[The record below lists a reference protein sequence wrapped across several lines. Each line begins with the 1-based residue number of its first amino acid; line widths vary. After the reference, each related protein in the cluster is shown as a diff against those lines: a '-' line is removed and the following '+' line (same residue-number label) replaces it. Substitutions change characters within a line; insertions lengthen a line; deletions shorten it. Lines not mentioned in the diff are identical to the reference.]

1 LTPSSKSLLELAGL
15 TAGVP
20 PWLNPYRDE
29 IRRLSACAVNTESL
43 SQALN
48 RALAEQAP
56 VSLSAGPL
64 TFVPQLD
71 LPEGEAYE
79 AFIARTACVPT
90 RDNLHDLFNGLVWLK
105 FPQLKRRLNE
115 LQAQQLQL
123 DGVMSTR
130 GPVRDALTLFDENAA
145 VLQAPAVI
153 TEALRARDWHALFV
167 THRAAWADASL
178 TLFGHALLEK
188 LTQPRKP
195 MTAHVWVIPQHV
207 DLQAHLSERLTPE
220 LLASKP
226 HLPLP
231 VLGVPGWWAAN
242 EEPGFYDDVQVFR
255 PLTKTPPNATQT
267 QGIIER

>member
-1 LTPSSKSLLELAGL
+1 LIASGAALLESAGL
-15 TAGVP
+15 TDRLP
-20 PWLNPYRDE
+20 PWLTAYQDAVS
-29 IRRLSACAVNTESL
+29 LLTACANSTTSIATSL
-43 SQALN
+43 NL
-48 RALAEQAP
+48 ALAEQAP
-56 VSLSAGPL
+56 VNLSAGRL
-64 TFVPQLD
+64 RFVPQID

-115 LQAQQLQL
+115 LQAQQLQQ

-153 TEALRARDWHALFV
+153 SDGLRARDWQALFV

-178 TLFGHALLEK
+178 TLFGHALMEK
-188 LTQPRKP
+188 LTQPRKA
-195 MTAHVWVIPQHV
+195 MTAHVWVIPESV
-207 DLQAHLSERLTPE
+207 DLQAHLIELLTPE

-231 VLGVPGWWAAN
+231 VLGVPGWCAAN
-242 EEPGFYDDVQVFR
+242 EVAGYYEDIQVFR
-255 PLTKTPPNATQT
+255 PLNRMRK
-267 QGIIER
+267 G

>member
-1 LTPSSKSLLELAGL
+1 MIASGSRLLGLAGL
-15 TAGVP
+15 TATVP
-20 PWLNPYRDE
+20 PWLLPYRE
-29 IRRLSACAVNTESL
+29 VVGQLIACADNTESL
-43 SQALN
+43 CETLN
-48 RALAEQAP
+48 RALTKQAP
-56 VSLSAGPL
+56 VSLTAGLL
-64 TFVPQLD
+64 TFVSQLD
-71 LPEGEAYE
+71 LPTGEAYE
-79 AFIARTACVPT
+79 AFISRTACVPT

-115 LQAQQLQL
+115 LQAQQLQQ

-145 VLQAPAVI
+145 VLQAPGVI
-153 TEALRARDWHALFV
+153 VEALRARDWQALFV

-188 LTQPRKP
+188 LTQPRKA

-207 DLQAHLSERLTPE
+207 DLQTHLIGVLTPE

-242 EEPGFYDDVQVFR
+242 EMASYYEDTQVFR
-255 PLTKTPPNATQT
+255 PVNRTRK
-267 QGIIER
+267 G